1 MSCRRLLVTNN
12 PLLKSNIPCAEFVE
26 GDSLNVL
33 IRARDLVHSGWKLLS
48 HPLYG
53 NLRPHQHPYRSVLLE
68 YAREEKTQVPDM
80 QSLDYMENALAVYS
94 AEKSRIPSDGDMPED
109 VRTDFAFLDAELM
122 KESLSRYGLWP
133 REELKNVH

>member
-12 PLLKSNIPCAEFVE
+12 PLLNNNIRCAEFVE

-53 NLRPHQHPYRSVLLE
+53 NLRPHQHPYRSILLE
-68 YAREEKTQVPDM
+68 YARQEKTQIPDI
-80 QSLDYMENALAVYS
+80 QSLDYMENALGVYS
-94 AEKSRIPSDGDMPED
+94 PEKSRIPSDDDMPED
-109 VRTDFAFLDAELM
+109 VRDDFAFLDAELM

-133 REELKNVH
+133 REDLKNSH